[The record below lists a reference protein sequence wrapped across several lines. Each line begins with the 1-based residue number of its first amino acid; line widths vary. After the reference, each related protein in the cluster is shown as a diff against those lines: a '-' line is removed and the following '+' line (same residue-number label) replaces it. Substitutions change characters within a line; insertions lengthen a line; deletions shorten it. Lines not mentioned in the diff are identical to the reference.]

1 MDSKGLGGNSGRSW
15 GFQFTS
21 FPLKNIQKLSLDKF
35 KLRISDPHIV
45 KRPWQNDE
53 QVWSESRKS
62 VWNEI
67 PLTFILR
74 LALIL
79 VISCLCCEYDSNWTH
94 NRSFRRFV
102 SWWRRLGIS
111 SYNLFMNAFVA
122 VAVVVFAAA
131 VVVLA
136 ASAAIQ
142 SSISPAL
149 HTV

>member
-1 MDSKGLGGNSGRSW
+1 MGSKGLGGKSDRSRVFNSLL
-15 GFQFTS
+15 
-21 FPLKNIQKLSLDKF
+21 FPLKFSKINPNKLM
-35 KLRISDPHIV
+35 LRISDPLIV

-53 QVWSESRKS
+53 QVWSESWKKF
-62 VWNEI
+62 WNEI

-94 NRSFRRFV
+94 NRLFRRFV